1 MAKDD
6 EAKLKILLSHWIEHN
21 QDHAEEFTEW
31 ALKAK
36 SNGKGEV
43 HDHMMKAIQQMN
55 GANKSLLAALERL
68 KEG

>member
-6 EAKLKILLSHWIEHN
+6 AAKLAILLSHWMEHN
-21 QDHAEEFTEW
+21 EEHAEEFTEW

-36 SNGKGEV
+36 ASGKGEV
-43 HDHMMKAIQQMN
+43 HDDMMKAIQQMR

>member
-6 EAKLKILLSHWIEHN
+6 AAKLEILLSHWIEHN
-21 QDHAEEFTEW
+21 EEHAEEFTEW

-36 SNGKGEV
+36 ANGKGGV
-43 HDHMMKAIQQMN
+43 HDHMMKAVQQMK
-55 GANKSLLAALERL
+55 GATKSLLAALEGL

>member
-6 EAKLKILLSHWIEHN
+6 QTKLKILLSHWIEHN
-21 QDHAEEFTEW
+21 KEHSQEFTEW

-43 HDHMMKAIQQMN
+43 HDHMMKAVQQMN

>member
-6 EAKLKILLSHWIEHN
+6 AAKLAILLSHWIEHN

-43 HDHMMKAIQQMN
+43 HDHMMKAVQQMN
-55 GANKSLLAALERL
+55 GANKSLLTALERL

>member
-6 EAKLKILLSHWIEHN
+6 AAKLAILLSHWIEHN
-21 QDHAEEFTEW
+21 EEHAGEFLEW

-36 SNGKGEV
+36 ASGKVEV
-43 HDHMMKAIQQMN
+43 HDQMVKAVQQMN
-55 GANKSLLAALERL
+55 GANKSLLAALEGL

>member
-6 EAKLKILLSHWIEHN
+6 AAKLAILLSHWIEHN
-21 QDHAEEFTEW
+21 QDHAGEFIEW

-36 SNGKGEV
+36 ATGKEPV
-43 HDHMMKAIQQMN
+43 HDHIMKAVKQIE
-55 GANKSLLAALERL
+55 GANKSLLAALEGL

>member
-6 EAKLKILLSHWIEHN
+6 QTKLKILLSHWIEHN
-21 QDHAEEFTEW
+21 KEHAKEFTEW

-43 HDHMMKAIQQMN
+43 HDHMVKAVQQMN
-55 GANKSLLAALERL
+55 GANNSLLAALESL

>member
-6 EAKLKILLSHWIEHN
+6 QAKLKILLSHWIEHN
-21 QDHAEEFTEW
+21 EEHAEEFTEW

-36 SNGKGEV
+36 ATGKEPV
-43 HDHMMKAIQQMN
+43 HDHIMQAVKQIE

>member
-6 EAKLKILLSHWIEHN
+6 QTKLKILLSHWIEHN
-21 QDHAEEFTEW
+21 KEHAEEFTEW

>member
-6 EAKLKILLSHWIEHN
+6 QAKLKILLSHWIEHN
-21 QDHAEEFTEW
+21 KEHAEEFTEW

-36 SNGKGEV
+36 SVGKGEV
-43 HDHMMKAIQQMN
+43 HDHMMKAVQQMN

>member
-6 EAKLKILLSHWIEHN
+6 AAKLKILLSHWIEHN
-21 QDHAEEFTEW
+21 KEHAEEFTEW
-31 ALKAK
+31 ALKAEA
-36 SNGKGEV
+36 NGKGEV
-43 HDHMMKAIQQMN
+43 HDHMMKAVQQIN

>member
-6 EAKLKILLSHWIEHN
+6 EAKLNILLSHWIEHN
-21 QDHAEEFTEW
+21 KEHAEEFTEW

-43 HDHMMKAIQQMN
+43 HDHMMKAVQQMN

>member
-6 EAKLKILLSHWIEHN
+6 AAKLAILLSHWIEHN
-21 QDHAEEFTEW
+21 EEHAGEFIEW

-36 SNGKGEV
+36 AAGNGEV
-43 HDHMMKAIQQMN
+43 HDHIMQAVKQIE
-55 GANKSLLAALERL
+55 GANKSLMAALEGL

>member
-6 EAKLKILLSHWIEHN
+6 AAKLKILLSHWVEHN
-21 QDHAEEFTEW
+21 EEHAEEFTEW

-36 SNGKGEV
+36 ASGKAQV
-43 HDHMMKAIQQMN
+43 HDHMRKAVQQMK
-55 GANKSLLAALERL
+55 GANKSLLAALEGL

>member
-6 EAKLKILLSHWIEHN
+6 QTKLKILLSHWIEQN
-21 QDHAEEFTEW
+21 KEHAEEFTEW

-43 HDHMMKAIQQMN
+43 HDHMMKAVQQMN
-55 GANKSLLAALERL
+55 SANKSLLAALERL

>member
-6 EAKLKILLSHWIEHN
+6 EAKLNILLSHWIEHN
-21 QDHAEEFTEW
+21 KEHAEEFTEW

-43 HDHMMKAIQQMN
+43 HDHMMRAIQQMN

>member
-6 EAKLKILLSHWIEHN
+6 AAKLAILLSHWIEHN
-21 QDHAEEFTEW
+21 EEHAGEFIEW

-36 SNGKGEV
+36 AAGKGEV
-43 HDHMMKAIQQMN
+43 HDHMMQAVKQIE
-55 GANKSLLAALERL
+55 GANKSLMAALEGL

>member
-6 EAKLKILLSHWIEHN
+6 ATKLTILLSHWIEHN

>member
-6 EAKLKILLSHWIEHN
+6 AAKLAILLSHWIEHN
-21 QDHAEEFTEW
+21 QDHAGEFIEW

-36 SNGKGEV
+36 ANGKEPV
-43 HDHMMKAIQQMN
+43 HDHIMQAVKQIE
-55 GANKSLLAALERL
+55 GANKSLLAALEGL